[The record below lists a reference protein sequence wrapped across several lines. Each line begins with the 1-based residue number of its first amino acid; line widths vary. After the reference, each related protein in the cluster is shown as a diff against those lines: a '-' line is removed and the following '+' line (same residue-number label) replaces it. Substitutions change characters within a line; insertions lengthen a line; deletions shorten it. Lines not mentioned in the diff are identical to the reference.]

1 MALEGKARRLAIL
14 ELNVAFII
22 SSGAALFAKII
33 PASAALITLG
43 RCVVASIILWI
54 FIRFHGALPK
64 LETRKVRWS
73 ILITGVCLLGHWVTY
88 YKAIQV
94 SSVTVGMVAVYTYP
108 LIASLLEPFWE
119 KTRWDKSQ
127 LTLGFIGLIG
137 VGFLAPEWKLENTSF
152 QGVLWG
158 IISATIY
165 TIRNLTMK
173 RYLSNVSAAGVLFY
187 QLSISSILLLPWVT
201 LEGQVHLRLQDW
213 WALLALGALF
223 TPFHHS
229 LFARGF
235 QRFPISVMSLMSTVQ
250 PVYGAMLA
258 ILLLGETLHWR
269 TIVGGSMI
277 LFVAAAASIQRGQKV
292 AEKMDENS
300 PAK

>member
-1 MALEGKARRLAIL
+1 MALHGKERKLAIL

-33 PASAALITLG
+33 PASVTLITLG
-43 RCVVASIILWI
+43 RCIIASIILWI
-54 FIRFHGALPK
+54 FIRFQGALPK
-64 LETRKVRWS
+64 METPRVRWA
-73 ILITGVCLLGHWVTY
+73 IFITGVCLLGHWVTY

-94 SSVTVGMVAVYTYP
+94 STVTVGMVAVYTYP
-108 LIASLLEPFWE
+108 LIANLLEPFWE

-127 LTLGFIGLIG
+127 LALGFIGLIG

-158 IISATIY
+158 IFSATIY
-165 TIRNLTMK
+165 TVRNLTMK

-187 QLSISSILLLPWVT
+187 QLTISSVLLLPWVSFQ
-201 LEGQVHLRLQDW
+201 GPVQLRQQDW

-250 PVYGAMLA
+250 PVYGALLA
-258 ILLLGETLHWR
+258 ILLLEESLHWR
-269 TIVGGSMI
+269 TAVGGGLI
-277 LFVAAAASIQRGQKV
+277 IFVAAAASIQRGQKGAQA
-292 AEKMDENS
+292 AEMPFKKS
-300 PAK
+300 